1 MTRKDWDARWLLY
14 YNAYWEKFKSPEKAF
29 TAAHRA
35 MEQFGPR
42 PEAEPTLQ
50 KPGVISVIKLG
61 LSLKRG
67 VSMFKFTP
75 AVIAAALVAGASAF
89 GAAYNLALTDAVVT
103 TGEWVSI
110 VWATASA
117 VVAALFQA
125 KPAAPAA

>member
-14 YNAYWEKFKSPEKAF
+14 YNAYWEKLKSPEGAF

-50 KPGVISVIKLG
+50 KPGVLSVIKLG

-75 AVIAAALVAGASAF
+75 TIIVAAIIAGASAF
-89 GAAYNLALTDAVVT
+89 GAAYNLALTDGVVSTVEWISVAWAVL
-103 TGEWVSI
+103 
-110 VWATASA
+110 SA
-117 VVAALFQA
+117 VTGTFFQSKPPAPVA
-125 KPAAPAA
+125 